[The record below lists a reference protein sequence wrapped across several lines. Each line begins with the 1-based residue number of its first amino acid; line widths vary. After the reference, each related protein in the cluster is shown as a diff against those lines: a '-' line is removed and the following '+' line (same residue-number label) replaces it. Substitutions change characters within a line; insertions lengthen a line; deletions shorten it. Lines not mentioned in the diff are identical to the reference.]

1 MINRDENKK
10 YLTISEV
17 KNILK
22 KIEKDRNEISYE
34 QRIALDHANKFAKLP
49 TQKIKELIKELMKL
63 DYIEESHVYKLI
75 DLLPNTNE
83 DIKTIFAKERINLN
97 DEKINNLL
105 NIINKYRL

>member
-1 MINRDENKK
+1 MINRDEDKK
-10 YLTISEV
+10 FLTISEV

-22 KIEKDRNEISYE
+22 RIEKDRNEISYE

-97 DEKINNLL
+97 DEKINKIL
-105 NIINKYRL
+105 NIINKYI

>member
-97 DEKINNLL
+97 DEKINKIL
-105 NIINKYRL
+105 NIINKYI